1 MTPDISDPSAAQPAR
16 PSAAASIAPA
26 RAGWLSPVP
35 LFFVFL
41 WSTGFIAAK
50 YGLPYAPPLSFLIL
64 RCLGAVLVLLPLV
77 LASGASWPRGRIL
90 HVAVAGLLL
99 QAGYLGGVWSA
110 IKIGMPAGLSALIVG
125 LQPIL
130 TAFAAPLVGER
141 VTPRQWLGLLL
152 GLGGVALV
160 VYARINLNG
169 LSPAAIGFCVLALL
183 SITTG
188 TLYQKRFCPQFDLR
202 TGTLIQFAA
211 SALLMLPF
219 AVALE
224 DFGPMLANVH
234 WTPQF
239 IGALLWSI
247 LALSIGAIFLLFR
260 LISRN
265 DATRVTSLLYLT
277 PPTTAVMA
285 WLMFGEALSP
295 LGLVGMAVA
304 VTGVAFVVKK

>member
-1 MTPDISDPSAAQPAR
+1 MKSDT
-16 PSAAASIAPA
+16 AAASTTAQA
-26 RAGWLSPVP
+26 NWLAPVP
-35 LFFVFL
+35 LLFVLL

-77 LASGASWPRGRIL
+77 LLTRAPWPRGRML
-90 HVAVAGLLL
+90 HVGVAGLLL

-110 IKIGMPAGLSALIVG
+110 IKIGMPAGLTALIVG

-141 VTPRQWLGLLL
+141 VTPRQWLGLVL
-152 GLGGVALV
+152 GLSGVALV
-160 VYARINLNG
+160 VYAR
-169 LSPAAIGFCVLALL
+169 LSLHALAPAAVLLCVLALL
-183 SITTG
+183 SITAG

-202 TGTLIQFAA
+202 TGALIQFGA
-211 SALLMLPF
+211 SALVLLPL
-219 AVALE
+219 AV
-224 DFGPMLANVH
+224 LAEGFDLRLSNID

-239 IGALLWSI
+239 MGALLWSI

-277 PPTTAVMA
+277 PPTTALMA
-285 WLMFGEALSP
+285 WLVFGEALSGP
-295 LGLVGMAVA
+295 GLLGMAVA

>member
-1 MTPDISDPSAAQPAR
+1 MSGAAQHE
-16 PSAAASIAPA
+16 SWV
-26 RAGWLSPVP
+26 RAMPVV
-35 LFFVFL
+35 FVL
-41 WSTGFIAAK
+41 IWSTGFIVARFAM
-50 YGLPYAPPLSFLIL
+50 PYSPPMTFLWVRYLLSIL
-64 RCLGAVLVLLPLV
+64 AFWLWIRWARVAWPQSRAQWWHLGVTGVFM
-77 LASGASWPRGRIL
+77 
-90 HVAVAGLLL
+90 H
-99 QAGYLGGVWSA
+99 AGYLGGVWSA
-110 IKIGMPAGLSALIVG
+110 IKLGMPAGLSALIVG

-141 VTPRQWLGLLL
+141 VSARQWLGLLL

-160 VYARINLNG
+160 VYAKISLNG
-169 LSPAAIGFCVLALL
+169 LAPAAIGFCVLVLL
-183 SITTG
+183 SITCG

-202 TGTLIQFAA
+202 TGTLIQFTA
-211 SALLMLPF
+211 SALLLLPP

-224 DFGPMLANVH
+224 GFGPTLGNVH

-239 IGALLWSI
+239 LGALLWSI
-247 LALSIGAIFLLFR
+247 FALSIGAIFLLFR

-265 DATRVTSLLYLT
+265 DATKVTSLLYLT

-304 VTGVAFVVKK
+304 VMGVAFVVKK

>member
-1 MTPDISDPSAAQPAR
+1 MTSDTPASTTSAVHT
-16 PSAAASIAPA
+16 
-26 RAGWLSPVP
+26 GWLSPVP

-64 RCLGAVLVLLPLV
+64 RCVGAVLFLIPMV
-77 LASGASWPRGRIL
+77 LASRAPWPRGRIG

-110 IKIGMPAGLSALIVG
+110 IKLGMPAGLSALIVG
-125 LQPIL
+125 MQPIL

-141 VTPRQWLGLLL
+141 VSRRQWVGLLL
-152 GLGGVALV
+152 GLAGVGLV
-160 VYARINLNG
+160 VVARISLAG
-169 LSPAAIGFCVLALL
+169 LSPTAIGLCLLALL

-188 TLYQKRFCPQFDLR
+188 TLYQKRFCPRFDLR
-202 TGTLIQFAA
+202 TGTLIQFSA
-211 SALLMLPF
+211 SALLLLPL
-219 AVALE
+219 AVVLE
-224 DFGPMLANVH
+224 DFGPSLGKVH

-239 IGALLWSI
+239 IGALLWST

-265 DATRVTSLLYLT
+265 DATKVTSLLYLT

-285 WLMFGEALSP
+285 WLMFGEALSV
-295 LGLVGMAVA
+295 LGLAGMAVA

>member
-1 MTPDISDPSAAQPAR
+1 MTNSRATPSVLPQAN
-16 PSAAASIAPA
+16 
-26 RAGWLSPVP
+26 WLSPVP
-35 LFFVFL
+35 LFFVVL
-41 WSTGFIAAK
+41 WSTGFIVAK

-64 RCLGAVLVLLPLV
+64 RCLGAVAILLPAV
-77 LASGASWPRGRIL
+77 LITRAPWPRGRIL

-125 LQPIL
+125 MQPIL

-152 GLGGVALV
+152 GLSGVALV
-160 VYARINLNG
+160 VYARISLSG
-169 LSPAAIGFCVLALL
+169 LAPAAIALCLLALL
-183 SITTG
+183 SITAG

-202 TGTLIQFAA
+202 TGAVIQFSA
-211 SALLMLPF
+211 SALALLPL
-219 AVALE
+219 AVLLE
-224 DFGPMLANVH
+224 GFGPRLENIHWNVH
-234 WTPQF
+234 F
-239 IGALLWSI
+239 LGALLWSI

-265 DATRVTSLLYLT
+265 DATKVTSLLYLT

-285 WLMFGEALSP
+285 WLMFGESLSSA
-295 LGLVGMAVA
+295 GLLGMAVA
-304 VTGVAFVVKK
+304 VAGVAFVVKK